1 MVVLRSMSLSLDP
14 LKGHDG
20 RGGRGIKARRLDER
34 LSGEEKKERKKK
46 LLHVFGSDRWLGRLL
61 FSMLDLRSGL
71 KVAALM
77 TCLHD

>member
-20 RGGRGIKARRLDER
+20 RGGRGIKTN
-34 LSGEEKKERKKK
+34 GPVKKKEKKK
-46 LLHVFGSDRWLGRLL
+46 LLHVFGSDRWLGGLL